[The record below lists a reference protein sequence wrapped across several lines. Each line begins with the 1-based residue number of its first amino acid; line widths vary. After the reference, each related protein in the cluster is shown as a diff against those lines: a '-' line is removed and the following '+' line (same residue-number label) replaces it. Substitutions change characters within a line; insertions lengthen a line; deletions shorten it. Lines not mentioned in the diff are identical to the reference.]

1 MNSHMK
7 LYSSRIS
14 FFGNVLPMRVDKN
27 FTTIFENLSNCEI
40 LKRRS
45 NGTNM
50 ILNSSGTWVWRRTSQ
65 STCFIAAG
73 ELCQFSE
80 KWFPHM
86 IKKKNKKQNGRAL
99 FFLVWVM
106 RSSVTSCES
115 ANRVLS
121 KWQVLNEHVFS
132 LPLPLIR
139 SQIFL
144 SDQRWSVIFLS
155 PYFLF

>member
-14 FFGNVLPMRVDKN
+14 FFGNVLPMKVDKN

-45 NGTNM
+45 NETNM

-86 IKKKNKKQNGRAL
+86 IKKKNKNKMVAHCSFLCGLWEVALRPVKVLTECSASGRCS
-99 FFLVWVM
+99 M
-106 RSSVTSCES
+106 NT
-115 ANRVLS
+115 
-121 KWQVLNEHVFS
+121 
-132 LPLPLIR
+132 
-139 SQIFL
+139 
-144 SDQRWSVIFLS
+144 
-155 PYFLF
+155 YFLCLCL